1 MSRNRRELPEINAGS
16 MADIAFLLLIFFL
29 VTTTMDVDSGIS
41 RKLPPMPEKNIETPE
56 IHKKNIFVV
65 LINKN
70 NKILAGIGSPTNMV
84 EINGDG
90 SISSS
95 LKDDIKTF
103 VSNDN
108 KNPNSSENPQKA
120 VVSLQNHEGT
130 SYNTYIK
137 LQNELTKAYNEL
149 RNEKSNIDYGKDF
162 NKLDAAEQKIIKNY
176 YPMLISEADTKKTN
190 SSE

>member
-41 RKLPPMPEKNIETPE
+41 RKLPPMPEENVETPE

-70 NKILAGIGSPTNMV
+70 NKILAGIGSPTKMV

-95 LKDDIKTF
+95 LKDDVKVF
-103 VSNDN
+103 VTNN
-108 KNPNSSENPQKA
+108 GKNPNSSENPEKA
-120 VVSLQNHEGT
+120 IVSLQNQEGT
-130 SYNTYIK
+130 SYNMYIQV
-137 LQNELTKAYNEL
+137 QNELTKAYNEL

-162 NKLDAAEQKIIKNY
+162 KKLDAEEQKTIKKF
-176 YPMLISEADTKKTN
+176 YPMKVSEAETKAN
-190 SSE
+190 

>member
-41 RKLPPMPEKNIETPE
+41 RKLPPMPEE
-56 IHKKNIFVV
+56 
-65 LINKN
+65 
-70 NKILAGIGSPTNMV
+70 SMV

-95 LKDDIKTF
+95 LKENIKIF
-103 VSNDN
+103 VSNN
-108 KNPNSSENPQKA
+108 GLNLNSSESPEKA
-120 VVSLQNHEGT
+120 IVSLQNQEGT
-130 SYNTYIK
+130 SYNMYIQV
-137 LQNELTKAYNEL
+137 QNELTKAYNEL

-162 NKLDAAEQKIIKNY
+162 NKLDVEEQKIIKKF
-176 YPMLISEADTKKTN
+176 YPMKVSEAETKAN
-190 SSE
+190 